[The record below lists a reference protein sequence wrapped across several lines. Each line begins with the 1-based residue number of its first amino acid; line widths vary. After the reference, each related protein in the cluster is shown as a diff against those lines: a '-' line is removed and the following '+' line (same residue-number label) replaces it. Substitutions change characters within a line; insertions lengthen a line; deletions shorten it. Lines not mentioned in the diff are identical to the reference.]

1 MAHVKNA
8 ESYSRLVDICTGL
21 GGIYNPG
28 QESLQIDA
36 LRAQQDQVKK
46 VLDQVIETKTAFDN
60 VVNQRKRAF
69 QGLRPLT
76 ASVLRTLE
84 ASGATPERLA
94 DARAFVHQL
103 LGVSFRSRAQPTVE
117 DAAPIR
123 KRSTLQLAYVSKADS
138 FARLIKVVETEPL
151 YKTNEMHLR
160 VEGLQAAL
168 KQLEAF
174 NDKVSKARVS
184 WSNALIQRN
193 EVMYGPATSFRRT
206 AIAAR
211 KYVRALFGLKSEQY
225 ALLKVLRFMKPE

>member
-28 QESLQIDA
+28 NESLQVEA
-36 LRAQQDQVKK
+36 LIAQQNEVKK

-60 VVNQRKRAF
+60 AVNERKRAF
-69 QGLRPLT
+69 HGLRRLT

-84 ASGATPERLA
+84 ASATTPERLA

-103 LGVSFRSRAQPTVE
+103 LGVSSRSRAQPTVE
-117 DAAPIR
+117 GAALVHR
-123 KRSTLQLAYVSKADS
+123 RSTLQLAYVSKADS

-160 VEGLQAAL
+160 VEGLQATL

-174 NDKVSKARVS
+174 NDKVSKARVC

-193 EVMYGPATSFRRT
+193 EVMYSANGSFRKT
-206 AIAAR
+206 AIAVR
-211 KYVRALFGLKSEQY
+211 RYVRALFGLNSEQY